1 MIAYFPILF
10 KRSFS
15 IRRISIILTL
25 FIAVPIMKVI
35 YLFYNS
41 DLPIY
46 KIEHFEKILMTNLFI
61 PIIIPISTAIFIVS
75 VVRKEMD
82 TKTISYLFMVPHS
95 RSLIPLTI
103 VLITLILLTPI
114 AVFTSLL
121 AISGREI
128 SLDLQNLTR
137 MGIISLATL
146 FAYTSIWTVISL
158 FFKRALII
166 VMIYIF
172 VWEGTLSNLAGGI
185 RKISVS
191 FYATKIFT
199 GFASGHAGQEAFIL
213 FVIGTVAI
221 LLAIFKISRTEV

>member
-25 FIAVPIMKVI
+25 FIAAPIMKVI

-41 DLPIY
+41 GLPIY

-61 PIIIPISTAIFIVS
+61 PIIIPISTAILIVS

-121 AISGREI
+121 VNSGREI
-128 SLDLQNLTR
+128 SLDLQNLAR

-146 FAYTSIWTVISL
+146 FAYTSIWTVVSL

-166 VMIYIF
+166 VMTYIF

-199 GFASGHAGQEAFIL
+199 GFAREHAGQEAFIL
-213 FVIGTVAI
+213 FVIGTAAL
-221 LLAIFKISRTEV
+221 LLAIFKISRIEV